1 MLGVL
6 ARATLDLL
14 LPASCAGCDA
24 EVAAPG
30 QLCAS
35 CFQTMTFI
43 ADPMCWHCGLPFGSR
58 QPAGPFGSREA
69 AGARRL
75 CTACTA
81 DPPPWDRA
89 RAALL
94 YDAAAKTLILPL
106 KHADRQDSAASLS
119 LHMHRAGAALLAG
132 ADLLVPVPLHRWR
145 LLHRRYNQAALL
157 AACLSRRTRVP
168 TVPDALA
175 RIRPTAPLGAR
186 SAAGRAAQMA
196 GAIVVRPAR
205 RIRIAGRRAVLVDD
219 VLTSGATARACVT
232 ALLDA
237 GAAGVDVLVAS
248 RVADPRSD
256 RARDL
261 SGDELEDD

>member
-14 LPASCAGCDA
+14 LPASCAGCGT
-24 EVAAPG
+24 EVAASG
-30 QLCAS
+30 QLCAA
-35 CFQTMTFI
+35 CFGEMTFI
-43 ADPMCWHCGLPFGSR
+43 AEPLCWQCGL
-58 QPAGPFGSREA
+58 PFGSREA

-75 CTACTA
+75 CPACTD

-106 KHADRQDSAASLS
+106 KHADRQDNAAALA

-132 ADLLVPVPLHRWR
+132 ADMLVPVPLHRWR

-157 AACLSRRTRVP
+157 AACLARRTGLP
-168 TVPDALA
+168 TLPDALA
-175 RIRPTAPLGAR
+175 RTRPTAPLGAR
-186 SAAGRAAQMA
+186 SAAKRAEQMR
-196 GAIVVRPAR
+196 GAIVVRAGR
-205 RIRIAGRRAVLVDD
+205 RIRIAGRRVVLIDD
-219 VLTSGATARACVT
+219 VLTSGATARACAS
-232 ALLDA
+232 ALLAA

-256 RARDL
+256 RARDVP
-261 SGDELEDD
+261 GDEFEYD